1 MSEKVYFEEIGKVV
15 KVSGPLIKIEGL
27 PTVKMEEVVKI
38 GDRKAI
44 IFQFDSEFAI
54 SPSSNKTIDVAYA
67 LALDN
72 PEGIKAG
79 EKVERT
85 GEVLKIPVGEKFL
98 GKVIN
103 PLGEDYDTKILIEG
117 EEFRSIEREA
127 PKIMERERVS
137 QPLETGIKIID
148 ALFPIGRGQRELI
161 LGDRKTG
168 KTTIALDTIVNQKDV
183 ICIYTSIGQR
193 KAEIVQIIKFL
204 SEKGALDYT
213 TLVVA
218 SSSDSVV
225 LQYLA
230 PFSAMTL
237 GEYFRDK
244 GKDVLI
250 VFDDLTKHAW
260 AWREI
265 SLLLERPPGRES
277 YPGDI
282 FYLHS
287 RLLERA
293 AKIKKELGGGSITA
307 LPICQTKE
315 GDISE
320 YIPTNLISITDGQLY
335 LESDLFQ
342 KGFKPAINIGLS
354 VSRIGAQAQ
363 RKYLSQATAGLKL
376 LLSQHQELKK
386 LLELETKLSEKSQ
399 KIYKRGELLLE
410 IFKQEKGE
418 LVDSISQSIIYM
430 AVLEG
435 FLDDLPLEKVKEF
448 EKNFYRFLEDLHPEF
463 KKEIE
468 QKGWNLENKKKLKN
482 LIEEFKNLE

>member
-27 PTVKMEEVVKI
+27 PRVKIEEIVKI
-38 GDRKAI
+38 GKKRAI
-44 IFQFDSEFAI
+44 IFQFDSEFSQALV
-54 SPSSNKTIDVAYA
+54 NLDVAYA
-67 LALDN
+67 LALDD

-85 GEVLKIPVGEKFL
+85 GEVLKIPVGEEFL

-103 PLGEDYDTKILIEG
+103 PLGEDYDTKILVKG
-117 EEFRSIEREA
+117 KEFRSIEREA
-127 PKIMERERVS
+127 PKIMEREKVS

-213 TLVVA
+213 ILVVA

-363 RKYLSQATAGLKL
+363 KKYLSQATAGLKL
-376 LLSQHQELKK
+376 LLSQHKELEK

>member
-27 PTVKMEEVVKI
+27 PRVKIEEIVKI
-38 GDRKAI
+38 GKKRAI
-44 IFQFDSEFAI
+44 IFQFDSEFSQALV
-54 SPSSNKTIDVAYA
+54 NLDVAYA
-67 LALDN
+67 LALDD

-85 GEVLKIPVGEKFL
+85 GEVLKIPVGEEFL

-103 PLGEDYDTKILIEG
+103 PLGEDYDTKILIKG
-117 EEFRSIEREA
+117 KEFRSIEREA
-127 PKIMERERVS
+127 PEIMERERVS

-193 KAEIVQIIKFL
+193 KSEIVQIIKFL

-213 TLVVA
+213 ILVVA

-363 RKYLSQATAGLKL
+363 KKYLSQATAGLKL
-376 LLSQHQELKK
+376 LLSQHKELEK

-468 QKGWNLENKKKLKN
+468 QKGWNLENKKKLEN